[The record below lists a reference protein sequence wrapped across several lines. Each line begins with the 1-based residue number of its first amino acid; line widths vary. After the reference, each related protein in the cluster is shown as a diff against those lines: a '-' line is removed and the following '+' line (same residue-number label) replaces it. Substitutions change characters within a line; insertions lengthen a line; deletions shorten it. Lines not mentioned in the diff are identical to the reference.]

1 MSNWVPKRVSEGTYR
16 VTHLKAPCQNL
27 VLTFVHKN
35 LLFIVN
41 IFQHAFHSFLRLG
54 VSVHLQ
60 VKFGEPELV
69 RR

>member
-1 MSNWVPKRVSEGTYR
+1 M
-16 VTHLKAPCQNL
+16 VTQLKATCQNL

-35 LLFIVN
+35 LLFIAN
-41 IFQHAFHSFLRLG
+41 IFQHAFHNFLRLG
-54 VSVHLQ
+54 VIVHFQ